1 MTTIQRMKSTRMAPY
16 IELMQEMTREEKQIV
31 VTFLTESMEE
41 PKAKREVP
49 EEFKK
54 LRGMVNI
61 REEDMAQDSHLAH
74 IMER

>member
-16 IELMQEMTREEKQIV
+16 IGLMQEMTREEKQIV

-41 PKAKREVP
+41 PKAKRQVP

-61 REEDMAQDSHLAH
+61 SEEDMAQDSHLAH

>member
-1 MTTIQRMKSTRMAPY
+1 MAPY
-16 IELMQEMTREEKQIV
+16 IGLMKNMTREEKRIV

-41 PKAKREVP
+41 PKRQVP
-49 EEFKK
+49 KEFKR

-61 REEDMAQDSHLAH
+61 SDEDMVNDRHLAH

>member
-16 IELMQEMTREEKQIV
+16 IGLMQEMTREEKQIV

-41 PKAKREVP
+41 PKAKRQVP
-49 EEFKK
+49 EEFKR

-61 REEDMAQDSHLAH
+61 SEEDMAQDSHLAH

>member
-1 MTTIQRMKSTRMAPY
+1 MTTIQRLKSTRMAPY
-16 IELMQEMTREEKQIV
+16 IGLMQEMTREEKQIV

-41 PKAKREVP
+41 PKAKRQVP

-61 REEDMAQDSHLAH
+61 SEEDMAQDSHLAH

>member
-1 MTTIQRMKSTRMAPY
+1 MTTIQRLKSTRMAPY
-16 IELMQEMTREEKQIV
+16 IGLMQEMTREEKQIV

-41 PKAKREVP
+41 PKAKRQVP

-54 LRGMVNI
+54 LRGMVSI
-61 REEDMAQDSHLAH
+61 SEEDMAQDSHLAH